1 MRPAGRNVHLAGE
14 SVGDVT
20 GMPRKVLLAAFLVV
34 VLAAVWSLSLPADA
48 QEPQPAGGQEVSPRR
63 LVRIVYRD
71 RAELADLDRQGADI
85 WEVHPGYAI
94 AAMPGALIATAR
106 LAGASLEDLG
116 PVQPLNT
123 FDPAYHTY
131 SEMVTELQ
139 AVAAAHPDLVRLYDI
154 GDGWEKTK
162 GRADRDLWA
171 VKVTANPDQAG
182 GRPAVLFVSNHH
194 AREIATT
201 EVALQLLNLLVT
213 AYGQDAEI
221 TYLLD
226 TRAAWIVPMA
236 NPDGHA
242 RAEAGLDWRKNADDD
257 NDACSGY
264 SPPFSFGIDLNRNF
278 SYHWGEAGTHPCDIT
293 YQGPL
298 AFSEPE
304 NQALRQ
310 LMTTTAFSLVLS
322 YHSYGDYVLYPW
334 GYTTTV
340 PPDAGLFAAISGKM
354 ASYNGYRPGQSSR
367 TLYTL
372 TGDLCDWAYGAQNI
386 PCLVVEMGERFD
398 PPQSAL
404 PGLWDENRP
413 GALYLL
419 KLAGDLNRAYGPEA
433 TGVSVTAWPG
443 GLTLTATLSDTA
455 TGGQIV
461 TAAEYFVDVL
471 GSKGGG
477 TPMLPADG
485 AWDASQEMAVAVLP
499 PLPPGRHTLLVQ
511 GRYAAGNWGT
521 VAASFWTV
529 PWHSYLPVMLK
540 LKGAP

>member
-1 MRPAGRNVHLAGE
+1 
-14 SVGDVT
+14 
-20 GMPRKVLLAAFLVV
+20 
-34 VLAAVWSLSLPADA
+34 
-48 QEPQPAGGQEVSPRR
+48 
-63 LVRIVYRD
+63 
-71 RAELADLDRQGADI
+71 
-85 WEVHPGYAI
+85 
-94 AAMPGALIATAR
+94 
-106 LAGASLEDLG
+106 
-116 PVQPLNT
+116 
-123 FDPAYHTY
+123 
-131 SEMVTELQ
+131 
-139 AVAAAHPDLVRLYDI
+139 
-154 GDGWEKTK
+154 
-162 GRADRDLWA
+162 
-171 VKVTANPDQAG
+171 
-182 GRPAVLFVSNHH
+182 
-194 AREIATT
+194 
-201 EVALQLLNLLVT
+201 
-213 AYGQDAEI
+213 
-221 TYLLD
+221 
-226 TRAAWIVPMA
+226 
-236 NPDGHA
+236 
-242 RAEAGLDWRKNADDD
+242 
-257 NDACSGY
+257 
-264 SPPFSFGIDLNRNF
+264 
-278 SYHWGEAGTHPCDIT
+278 
-293 YQGPL
+293 
-298 AFSEPE
+298 
-304 NQALRQ
+304 
-310 LMTTTAFSLVLS
+310 MTTTAFSLVLS

-477 TPMLPADG
+477 TPMLPSDG
-485 AWDASQEMAVAVLP
+485 DWAASQEMAVAALP
-499 PLPPGRHTLLVQ
+499 ALPLGRHTVLVQ
-511 GRYAAGNWGT
+511 GRDADGNWGT
-521 VAASFWTV
+521 VAAGFWTV